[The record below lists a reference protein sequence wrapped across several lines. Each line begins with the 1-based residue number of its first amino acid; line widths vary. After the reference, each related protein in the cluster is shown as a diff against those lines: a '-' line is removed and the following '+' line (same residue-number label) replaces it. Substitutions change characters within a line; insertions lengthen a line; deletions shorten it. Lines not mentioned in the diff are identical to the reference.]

1 MHTSNVNAW
10 KLGYHAKDFS
20 ICSKSSNIS
29 QNRAEHCR
37 LEAMDTWFQLLLAL
51 NPPQQLS
58 FHCYQQRYTYLL
70 DIVNFSKEVEQ
81 KEEHGICLIPSWCA
95 KGNWTRRRAR
105 CLLDTFVYKRK
116 LNKKKSK
123 VFSVCLT
130 PLCTKG
136 NWRRRRREHLLAN
149 LCLWKTLGREEEVG
163 ICLISSFMDE
173 EQEVGDIC
181 FILLRKKSKERRRRR
196 RRVFAGY
203 LCSWR
208 KSKKKKKKTTK
219 IPQ

>member
-1 MHTSNVNAW
+1 MLENWVTMQ
-10 KLGYHAKDFS
+10 KDFG

-105 CLLDTFVYKRK
+105 CLLHTFVYKRK

-123 VFSVCLT
+123 VFSVCLI
-130 PLCTKG
+130 PLCTRG
-136 NWRRRRREHLLAN
+136 NWTRRNSKLFHVCLSP
-149 LCLWKTLGREEEVG
+149 LCT
-163 ICLISSFMDE
+163 
-173 EQEVGDIC
+173 
-181 FILLRKKSKERRRRR
+181 
-196 RRVFAGY
+196 
-203 LCSWR
+203 
-208 KSKKKKKKTTK
+208 
-219 IPQ
+219 